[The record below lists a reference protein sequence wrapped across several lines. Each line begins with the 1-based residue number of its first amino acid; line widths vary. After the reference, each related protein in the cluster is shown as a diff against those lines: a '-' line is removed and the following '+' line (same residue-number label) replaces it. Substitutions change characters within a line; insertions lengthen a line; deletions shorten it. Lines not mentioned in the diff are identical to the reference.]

1 MCVCIGGLAPAH
13 VLCILCCVCMVSL
26 VPVPKCILLILFQ
39 AAVFNQTEIVF
50 ALMDSGASLDYKNAQ
65 GNFLQFLGPLNMYI
79 LVEYLF
85 GKGNY

>member
-1 MCVCIGGLAPAH
+1 M
-13 VLCILCCVCMVSL
+13 LCLHVSL
-26 VPVPKCILLILFQ
+26 VPVPKYILLILFQ

-65 GNFLQFLGPLNMYI
+65 GNFLGSLNMYI